1 MELKQAKAKAK
12 DIVDA
17 MKIKVIELTDKAKEK
32 AKLCIDK
39 AKEKSKKCLDKT
51 KAKQII
57 EESKKKAKEILL
69 IAKEKKM
76 LALKKAKIKA
86 QQCIDKSKKQK
97 GGDGGYCEIN
107 EYVSF
112 TKEDINKRYKMMEHM
127 LDTSNL
133 KVFDIYQ
140 QFRDHVYDI
149 HEPSPEAQIFIKAII
164 PKIREYSF
172 QINNSINS
180 SIEDKHKVLAEIF
193 NNLYEFLNKNKG
205 LYKYCGIL
213 VLILSIAII
222 EFIIAKYSS
231 DITGSG
237 SSCVGE
243 KWYQAFITKHY
254 TKYNE
259 LGMFPKNI
267 TFSQILEKINICA
280 ALDPDPGEL

>member
-107 EYVSF
+107 ADKLLLLNADGIAERHKIIKY
-112 TKEDINKRYKMMEHM
+112 I
-127 LDTSNL
+127 
-133 KVFDIYQ
+133 VFDTK
-140 QFRDHVYDI
+140 DMNTGDI
-149 HEPSPEAQIFIKAII
+149 HRN
-164 PKIREYSF
+164 IRE
-172 QINNSINS
+172 
-180 SIEDKHKVLAEIF
+180 
-193 NNLYEFLNKNKG
+193 
-205 LYKYCGIL
+205 GIL
-213 VLILSIAII
+213 SDEENKYFDTDSGQLIKIIKEKYGSNTGINMSDSTVQQREDDLKNTLDELFLILQ
-222 EFIIAKYSS
+222 KYSS
-231 DITGSG
+231 RLKNCAPLTIALAIGLIEYMVSNYRRTTAFDGKY
-237 SSCVGE
+237 CVRSD
-243 KWYQAFITKHY
+243 WLNNNMNNYSI
-254 TKYNE
+254 KYNA
-259 LGMFPKNI
+259 LGFFPRDIKFENI
-267 TFSQILEKINICA
+267 VNNIHECA
-280 ALDPDPGEL
+280 IEH